1 MRPQLKRDPLDGATL
16 PSPLRRFV
24 SAHKT
29 WWRKPLVYHKRRVL
43 PAELAV
49 LALDLRRGERGVWM
63 NSRGTSRG
71 LVSLVP
77 RGRAY
82 TTRLEAIPEF
92 VASILKDIYRTLKVK
107 SGCPDL
113 VIWHSRR
120 KRLRFV
126 EVKGPG
132 DRIRDAQ
139 RRFIRI
145 AGHHRIA
152 TKVAVWTFRDRAV

>member
-1 MRPQLKRDPLDGATL
+1 M
-16 PSPLRRFV
+16 
-24 SAHKT
+24 H
-29 WWRKPLVYHKRRVL
+29 HKRRVL

-49 LALDLRRGERGVWM
+49 LALDLRRGERGAWM
-63 NSRGTSRG
+63 NSRGTSQG
-71 LVSLVP
+71 VVSLVA
-77 RGRAY
+77 RGRTY
-82 TTRLEAIPEF
+82 QTRREVIPEF
-92 VASILKDIYRTLKVK
+92 VASVLKAIYRTAKVR

-113 VIWHSRR
+113 VIWHRRR
-120 KRLRFV
+120 KRIRFV

-152 TKVAVWTFRDRAV
+152 TKMVVWRFRGGAV

>member
-1 MRPQLKRDPLDGATL
+1 
-16 PSPLRRFV
+16 
-24 SAHKT
+24 
-29 WWRKPLVYHKRRVL
+29 VYYKRRVL

-49 LALDLRRGERGVWM
+49 LALDLRRGERGAWM
-63 NSRGTSRG
+63 NSRGTSKG
-71 LVSLVP
+71 VVSLVP
-77 RGRAY
+77 RGRTY
-82 TTRLEAIPEF
+82 GTHREAIPEF
-92 VASILKDIYRTLKVK
+92 VGLMLKAIYRTLKVK

-113 VIWHSRR
+113 VIWHRRR

-132 DRIRDAQ
+132 DRIRDTQ

-152 TKVAVWTFRDRAV
+152 TKVVEWTFRDGAV